1 MRKSIFLPVLI
12 LGTIILSSSHSIT
25 FAGSK
30 SAMDSMNW
38 KQAFQYGWVCPSGY
52 IDYFEL
58 VWDIEYQGGCVP
70 LNLLSQAEKKKYAIA
85 LKKFEQKP
93 KQKSVPKKA
102 QENTNTAIADK
113 ISVVLLDSN
122 QIMRQFWVDVQKIF
136 ISLASGK
143 ASSDTLK
150 KAQILKQK
158 LQDYKKE
165 LQSNISSLSKV
176 QDISRKKDLE
186 GRINGIVKI
195 IDGHIT
201 MINYSLWI
209 PNETTQRKNSPTK
222 STSVNKTNQ
231 TTACNDKPASWG
243 INNWCPVIGQK
254 FTYTWPK
261 TITKIGEVNI
271 TGKYYKNAQIKLVLD
286 DITKL
291 TDFLAW
297 EDGTIQAKV
306 NIANGKT
313 LKIIDKNTEETLF
326 TIKIQIPTIGNND
339 IIQVWTKKS
348 WSGSTQQSGNTA
360 NGEIATDPFVD
371 SLNWSGNY
379 IWRIL
384 SEKERLEIQKN
395 LAEQNKQLKLFIQK
409 WGHIYQ

>member
-1 MRKSIFLPVLI
+1 MKKSIFLPVLI

-113 ISVVLLDSN
+113 ISVALLDNN

-186 GRINGIVKI
+186 GRINGIIKI
-195 IDGHIT
+195 IDGHIA
-201 MINYSLWI
+201 MINDSLWI
-209 PNETTQRKNSPTK
+209 PNETTQGKNSPTK

-231 TTACNDKPASWG
+231 TTACNNKSVSWG
-243 INNWCPVIGQK
+243 IDNWCPVVGGK

-261 TITKIGEVNI
+261 IITKTGEVNI
-271 TGKYYKNAQIKLVLD
+271 TGKYYKNAQIKILLD
-286 DITKL
+286 DVDMKQ
-291 TDFLAW
+291 DFLVW
-297 EDGTIQAKV
+297 EDGTVQTKV
-306 NIANGKT
+306 NIKNWKT
-313 LKIIDKNTEETLF
+313 IKIIDKVTWDTLF
-326 TIKIQIPTIGNND
+326 TIKIQIPTISST
-339 IIQVWTKKS
+339 IQVWANKS